1 MYCCALPKPPCAKRL
16 PDLIRAQDL
25 HLWMS
30 TIMDFRPNRR
40 TALALGLAAFFAP
53 NGPAQAQGL
62 KLGPAKAFSFAA
74 LVDEARAEAKKPFT
88 APAVKNAAILE
99 KIDYDA
105 FQDIR
110 FRRDRTLWADQE
122 YPVQLFHPGRY
133 FKAPVRIH
141 VIEKGAAR
149 EIAYDAALFDFGPKA
164 QMAKGLSPDQGF
176 AGLRIMD
183 TQGPTDWLA
192 FLGASY
198 FRSAGELNQ
207 YGLSAR
213 GLAID
218 TALATPEEFPRFTHF
233 YLDEQPSGLII
244 HARLDSPSITGAY
257 RITAV
262 KNGRIH
268 TDVEARLFARKDV
281 ARLGAAPLTSM
292 FWYSETLKRDAMDW
306 RPEIHDS
313 DGLAIWTGAGE
324 RLWRPLNNPP
334 QVMTNSFVDKDVKG
348 FGLMQRDRAFE
359 NYQDD
364 GVFYEKRPSVWVEP
378 KGAWAEGAVQLVEIP
393 TQDEIMDN
401 IVAYWVP
408 AKPVKAGDEL
418 AFDYRLHWAKD
429 DPFPASVGHVVATRR
444 GRGGVPGQPQSYEAG
459 LVKYAIDFAG
469 GGLETYT
476 DADKLQPIVTASRG
490 EIVNPYALSVKGT
503 NRWRLV
509 FDLRAAGAEPVD
521 LRAFLQKPTGEAL
534 TETWIAQHFA

>member
-1 MYCCALPKPPCAKRL
+1 M
-16 PDLIRAQDL
+16 
-25 HLWMS
+25 
-30 TIMDFRPNRR
+30 IMDFRPNRR
-40 TALALGLAAFFAP
+40 TTLGLGLAALFA
-53 NGPAQAQGL
+53 NVATAAASGL
-62 KLGPAKAFSFAA
+62 KLGPPKPFSFEALIEQARAAAKA
-74 LVDEARAEAKKPFT
+74 PYT
-88 APAVKNAAILE
+88 APAVQNAAILE

-110 FRRDRTLWADQE
+110 FRRDRMIWADKAH
-122 YPVQLFHPGRY
+122 PVQLFHPGRY
-133 FKAPVRIH
+133 FKSPVRMH
-141 VIEKGAAR
+141 VIENAQAR
-149 EIAYDAALFDFGPKA
+149 EIEYEADLFDFGPKA

-176 AGLRIMD
+176 AGFRIMD
-183 TQGPTDWLA
+183 TKGPTDWLA

-218 TALATPEEFPRFTHF
+218 TAMPGGEEFPRFTHF
-233 YLDEQPSGLII
+233 YLDEQPSALII
-244 HARLDSPSITGAY
+244 HARLDSPSVTGAY
-257 RITAV
+257 RITAA
-262 KNGRIH
+262 KGEKIF
-268 TDVEARLFARKDV
+268 TDVEARIFARKDV

-292 FWYSETLKRDAMDW
+292 FWYSETLRRDGLDW

-313 DGLAIWTGAGE
+313 DGLAMWTGAGE

-348 FGLMQRDRAFE
+348 FGLMQRDRNFE

-378 KGAWAEGAVQLVEIP
+378 KGAWGEGAVQLVEIP

-408 AKPVKAGDEL
+408 AKPVKQGDEL

-429 DPFPASVGHVVATRR
+429 DPFPAPIGHVVATRR
-444 GRGGVPGQPQSYEAG
+444 GRGGVPGQPATYEAG
-459 LVKYAIDFAG
+459 LVKYAIDFEG
-469 GGLETYT
+469 GNLESYS
-476 DADKLQPIVTASRG
+476 DADKLKPMITASHG

-503 NRWRLV
+503 NRWRMV

-521 LRAFLQKPTGEAL
+521 LRAFLQKQTGEAL
-534 TETWIAQHFA
+534 TETWIAQHFG